1 MLRSPLDRRHPVAG
15 EPSFPLTLSRR
26 TGEGQGEGRFVGI
39 TPPVRYLFLHK
50 PLAKSQQESGRP
62 STDKEYDLRQM
73 NRTLMNGSAE
83 VEACEDYRR
92 IERAIAFLQEHFL
105 AQPDLAAIA
114 KHVHL
119 SEFHFQRLFTRWAGV
134 SPKRFLQFLTVEHAK
149 KQLAESKALLDV
161 TFDTGLSSPSR
172 LYDLFVTVEAVTPG
186 EFKSRGAGLEIR
198 YGFHATR
205 FGTCLLAATERGIC
219 RLAFVHR
226 EPRDEAVEELKRYW
240 RGAQVVE
247 SPSTTATFVERIFPR
262 RQSRDGTPLNLLLAG
277 TNFQLKVWQAL
288 LRIPTGALISYQTL
302 ACEVCTARASRA
314 VANAVANNPIAYL
327 IPCHRVI
334 RNTGVIGDYRWGNV
348 RKGALLAWEA
358 AREPR
363 EEHASSALDF
373 QKRALA
379 RVT

>member
-1 MLRSPLDRRHPVAG
+1 LREAAETFR
-15 EPSFPLTLSRR
+15 
-26 TGEGQGEGRFVGI
+26 
-39 TPPVRYLFLHK
+39 
-50 PLAKSQQESGRP
+50 KSQQESGRP
-62 STDKEYDLRQM
+62 STDKEYDLSQM
-73 NRTLMNGSAE
+73 NRILMNGDTD

-92 IERAIAFLQEHFL
+92 IERAIAFLQERFL

-186 EFKSRGAGLEIR
+186 EFKSRGAGLRIR
-198 YGFHATR
+198 YGLHATC
-205 FGTCLLAATERGIC
+205 FGTCLLAVTERGIC
-219 RLAFVHR
+219 WLAFVHR
-226 EPRDEAVEELKRYW
+226 VPKDEAVEELKRHW

-247 SPSTTATFVERIFPR
+247 SPSTTATFVERIFSR
-262 RQSRDGTPLNLLLAG
+262 RQSSDETPLNLLLAG

-288 LRIPTGALISYQTL
+288 LRIPTGAVISYQTL
-302 ACEVCTARASRA
+302 ACEVCSARAWRA

-348 RKGALLAWEA
+348 RKRALLAWEA
-358 AREPR
+358 AGELQG
-363 EEHASSALDF
+363 EHASSAPDS
-373 QKRALA
+373 QKKASA